1 MSTVPVHAAPAV
13 WKVILTGA
21 LAGAMGWGIRGQYG
35 HETGA
40 MMAGLLVSLSL
51 LLLLFPSA
59 PAPGAMRAAGFC
71 TIAIGIG
78 GSMTYGQ
85 TVGLTHDPELVGNWA
100 ALRWG
105 MVGLA
110 VKGAIWIGFAGA
122 FFGLGLSGVRYRAWE
137 IIGMMLGMLALAW
150 FGIRW
155 FNEPFDPAHRILPAI
170 YFSDDWRWEPD
181 AALKP
186 RREVWGGLL
195 IALLGLIAYLRLAR
209 RDVPATRLAVWA
221 MLGGALGFPLG
232 QSLQAF
238 HAWNPEIFRQGI
250 WLRLDPLMNWW
261 NWMETTF
268 GAVMGGVLGL
278 GLWLNRHRVKF
289 HPESFSAPL
298 PAGVAGLLLVIHL
311 VLLIGVEFFSV
322 RWIDRLY
329 DFGLLLALIPIIGVA
344 GDRRWPYWMLP
355 VTVLPIAGKTVREL
369 VYKQAAMAPFP
380 GWMIY
385 FVIPLLGA
393 IAIAIWL
400 QTVRFAGKPAG
411 TSLRPALL
419 FATGV
424 FFGLNFAFF
433 RFPWPWEAWTTRTPN
448 ALVYTVC
455 AVGLTMLA
463 LVRKEQSLTV
473 KEVPSHQTG
482 EPVRFPKTD

>member
-1 MSTVPVHAAPAV
+1 MSTAPARAAPAV

-59 PAPGAMRAAGFC
+59 PAPCVVRAAGFC

-110 VKGAIWIGFAGA
+110 VKGAIWIGCAGA
-122 FFGLGLSGVRYRAWE
+122 FFGLGLSGVRYRVWE
-137 IIGMMLGMLALAW
+137 MIGLMLGMLALAW
-150 FGIRW
+150 IGIRW
-155 FNEPFDPAHRILPAI
+155 LNEPFDPAHRILPAI

-195 IALLGLIAYLRLAR
+195 FALLGLIAYLRLAR
-209 RDVPATRLAVWA
+209 RDVLATRLALWA

-238 HAWNPEIFRQGI
+238 HAWNPEIFRQGV

-289 HPESFSAPL
+289 DARTFPQAWPPL
-298 PAGVAGLLLVIHL
+298 AAGLLLATHL
-311 VLLIGVEFFSV
+311 GLLIAVEFFSV
-322 RWIDRLY
+322 GWIDALY
-329 DFGLLLALIPIIGVA
+329 DFGLMLAFIPIIGVT

-369 VYKQAAMAPFP
+369 VYKQASIAPFP

-385 FVIPLLGA
+385 FVIPMLGA
-393 IAIAIWL
+393 IAIAIWM
-400 QTVRFAGKPAG
+400 QTIRFTGKPSVA
-411 TSLRPALL
+411 SLRPMLL

-455 AVGLTMLA
+455 AAGLMVLA
-463 LVRKEQSLTV
+463 LARKLTSPAV
-473 KEVPSHQTG
+473 DGMPSQQHG
-482 EPVRFPKTD
+482 EPVKFPKMD